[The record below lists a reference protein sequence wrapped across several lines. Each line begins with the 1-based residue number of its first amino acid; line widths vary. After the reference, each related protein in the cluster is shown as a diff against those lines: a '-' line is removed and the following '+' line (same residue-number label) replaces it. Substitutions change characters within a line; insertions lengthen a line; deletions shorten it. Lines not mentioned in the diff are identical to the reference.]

1 MLGVKTRMAHR
12 HAIAEN
18 NSYYSSILLKGY
30 GFPLNFKYVIIW

>member
-18 NSYYSSILLKGY
+18 NYYSSILLKHY
-30 GFPLNFKYVIIW
+30 GFPLNFKYIIIW